1 MGVAEGGEA
10 LMLTGLMAGAVDM
23 AVFATL
29 AAPLLVVVPLL
40 PVAAQTWVAVLW
52 CVVAAALSRSIVRP
66 LFTWDAP
73 RPRERTR

>member
-1 MGVAEGGEA
+1 
-10 LMLTGLMAGAVDM
+10 MLKGLIAGAVDM

-29 AAPLLVVVPLL
+29 ALPLLVVVPLL
-40 PVAAQTWVAVLW
+40 PVAAQNWVAVLW

-73 RPRERTR
+73 RPRGGKR